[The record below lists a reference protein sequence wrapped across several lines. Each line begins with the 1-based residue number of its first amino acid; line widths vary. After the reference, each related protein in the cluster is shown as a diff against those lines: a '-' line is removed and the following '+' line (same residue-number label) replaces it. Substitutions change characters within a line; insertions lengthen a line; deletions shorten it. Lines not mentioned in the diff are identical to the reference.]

1 MIHHNSD
8 LFLGNYN
15 IIPEHNQGQ
24 INVFNL
30 I

>member
-8 LFLGNYN
+8 LFLDIYN
-15 IIPEHNQGQ
+15 IIREHKQGQ

>member
-8 LFLGNYN
+8 LFLDIYN
-15 IIPEHNQGQ
+15 IITKHKQGE